1 MIQFFNDLKVGTK
14 ILVICLLLAIIPTL
28 LLGIVAYSSSSSVIN
43 EQIETLLKTQVQDMK
58 GWTNDVYKLTR
69 VKVNSDLNVLKQNF
83 YSKGTPSIINGNLTL
98 TDRNGNRYVVNDNFE
113 IVDKVQELV
122 GGAATVFQVYNN
134 SYAVRISTNVIG
146 TDEERAVGTHLTDN
160 VYDVAVKKGETYYGR
175 RDLFGKNYVTAYEP
189 IKDQSGQV
197 IGVLFAGT
205 EEGQTLDIVK
215 KSINE
220 TTVGKHGYMYVVD
233 GSGNVLIHPVL
244 AGQNLSDMNYIK
256 QMFGN
261 KEGSIAHNINGT
273 MVFDAYTYY
282 EPLDWYIV
290 SRADLSDF
298 SGPIDT
304 LRNTIFALVIASILI
319 GSVIAIMFGRSI
331 SVPLQQVVLMIKELR
346 NGHVS
351 ARLKIQRQDEIGIMA
366 ATMDEFADDLQT
378 NVVETI
384 KKIATGEYIL
394 EFSESVDDRD
404 EIRPALRMMV
414 ESLDHL
420 HKETIKLTNIAR
432 AGDLSVRGDE
442 TAFSGGYRMI
452 IAGFNKTLE
461 TITEPVNEAMRL
473 ARYYASGD
481 FTARFDEHIPVA
493 GEFVAYR
500 DALNTIGIELSRL
513 MKLITEELYEGVSVL
528 SSASS
533 EILTVTTQLSSA
545 SYQTAE
551 TVNETSDTV
560 EAVRRKTD
568 LANKKTKAVSEKA
581 LKAIQVS
588 GEGQRSVQEI
598 LDGMNHIQRQMD
610 MIGINVIK
618 LSEQSQ
624 AIGEIIATVTEISDQ
639 SNFLAVNASIEAAK
653 AGEFGKG
660 FAVVAHEIHNLAQQS
675 KQATANIRTILTDI
689 QRGVTSTVVSTE
701 RGTKTVADA
710 VRLTSDAREAIEVLT
725 RTSADSSQ
733 EALEIATSIQDQVA
747 GMDQISLAIE
757 KIRDAAQ
764 KNLDTTRKAEKTAE
778 DLHELGVRLKKITEQ
793 YHV

>member
-1 MIQFFNDLKVGTK
+1 MIQFFRDLRVGTK
-14 ILVICLLLAIIPTL
+14 ILVICLFLAIIPTL
-28 LLGIVAYSSSSSVIN
+28 LLGVVAYSSSSGVIN
-43 EQIETLLKTQVQDMK
+43 EQIETLLETQVQDMK

-83 YSKGTPSIINGNLTL
+83 YSKGTPSIIDGNMTL
-98 TDRNGNRYVVNDNFE
+98 TDRNGNRYVVNNNFE
-113 IVDKVQELV
+113 IVDQVQELV

-146 TDEERAVGTHLTDN
+146 TDGERAVGTHLTDN

-189 IKDQSGQV
+189 IKDQNGAI

-220 TTVGKHGYMYVVD
+220 TTVGKHGYMYVFD
-233 GSGNVLIHPVL
+233 GSGNVLIHPAL
-244 AGQNLSDMNYIK
+244 AGQNISDMKYIME
-256 QMFGN
+256 MFDK
-261 KEGSIAHNINGT
+261 KEGSIAHNYNGT

-282 EPLDWYIV
+282 EPLDWFIV

-304 LRNTIFALVIASILI
+304 LRNTIFALVTASILI
-319 GSVIAIMFGRSI
+319 GATIAIMFGRSI
-331 SVPLQQVVLMIKELR
+331 SVPLQQVVVMIKELR

-351 ARLKIQRQDEIGIMA
+351 ARLKIHRQDEIGIMA

-384 KKIATGEYIL
+384 KKIAAGEYII
-394 EFSESVDDRD
+394 EFSEPVDDRD

-420 HKETIKLTNIAR
+420 HKETIKLTNVAR

-481 FTARFDEHIPVA
+481 FTARFDETIPVA

-560 EAVRRKTD
+560 EAVRKKTE
-568 LANKKTKAVSEKA
+568 LANQKTKAVSEKA
-581 LKAIQVS
+581 LRAIQVS

-747 GMDQISLAIE
+747 GMDQISIAIE